1 MIDIY
6 DRIKETTFTI
16 GTGNF
21 ALSGVVRGFS
31 SFSSVYSNSG
41 ELFYAV
47 TDGTNYEIGSGLYLS
62 PSNQIKRFPIKS
74 TNSNNLVSFT
84 EGLKEIYVTYPAN
97 NAVFSTSGLFPVPQS
112 SGLAFWNSSNS
123 LSYSSK
129 FTVDSG
135 NGRIGINKSNPTASI
150 DVGGPSLSS
159 NVKASGFIVGNS
171 GVYFPSGN
179 NGLSSYSGGVQLTH
193 YEMNQ
198 TDLYSGSVIQ
208 LSGGVN
214 QHILLK
220 KQNAGMVFAGP
231 PSGCSPPCSP
241 AHPNFRILTLED
253 IPNLSSLYYS
263 LESGNVLSSR
273 INSVSGILNSK
284 VDSVSGILNSKVDS
298 VSGVLTSQILNV
310 SQSIPTSNN
319 NSFGRL
325 SLSSTDSI
333 YNGSG
338 TTLYF
343 VPHGGNSISLYNGTL
358 WNNVNFTSKT
368 VSTFSSL
375 NPGTIY
381 DVFGYLNGNDINFE
395 LVSWTMYS
403 LPSEEL
409 NSEGQALSSYR
420 SVGISKFQGIY
431 CKTSN
436 NTRRYIGTIR
446 TGSSAFIDNEINRF
460 IFNHNN
466 KIKKIIRSDVMTG
479 QDPSFIFDWIYT
491 SNVVRKI
498 PYIPQIEVVNGLD
511 SEINLKL
518 VLDCQ
523 IPYSRSSYTLGI
535 VRDSENFYMFDP
547 PTSPESPGS
556 VLDYINNDALF
567 YPYEFVVLHNTFGQ
581 VTSDFLSG
589 DYQDATIKTL
599 TASISCKPIGYEKYY
614 GIEIT
619 GIGDPLI
626 TGNTLMNSYGIM
638 GTYEC

>member
-1 MIDIY
+1 MINIY
-6 DRIKETTFTI
+6 DRIKERTYTI

-21 ALSGVVRGFS
+21 ALSGVVQGFS
-31 SFSSVYSNSG
+31 SFSSVYSNNG

-62 PSNQIKRFPIKS
+62 PSNQIKRFPTRS
-74 TNSNNLVSFT
+74 TNSNNLVSFP
-84 EGLKEIYVTYPAN
+84 EGLKEIYVNYPAT
-97 NAVFSTSGLFPVPQS
+97 NAVFNTSGLFPIPQS
-112 SGLAFWNSSNS
+112 SGVAFWNSANA
-123 LSYSSK
+123 LSYSNK
-129 FTVDSG
+129 FTIDSG
-135 NGRIGINKSNPTASI
+135 NGRLGINKSNPTSSI
-150 DVGGPSLSS
+150 DVGGLSPFS
-159 NVKASGFIVGNS
+159 SIKASGFIVGNS

-231 PSGCSPPCSP
+231 PSGCSPPCDP
-241 AHPNFRILTLED
+241 AHPNFRFLTLED
-253 IPNLSSLYYS
+253 IPSLLSLYYS
-263 LESGNVLSSR
+263 LESGN
-273 INSVSGILNSK
+273 IVSSK
-284 VDSVSGILNSKVDS
+284 VNAVVGVLNNKVDP
-298 VSGVLTSQILNV
+298 V
-310 SQSIPTSNN
+310 
-319 NSFGRL
+319 FGRL
-325 SLSSTDSI
+325 SVSSTDST
-333 YNGSG
+333 YSGSG

-395 LVSWTMYS
+395 LVSWIMYS

-409 NSEGQALSSYR
+409 NSNGQPLSSYR

-431 CKTSN
+431 CKTGD

-446 TGSSAFIDNEINRF
+446 TGSSAFIDNQTNRF
-460 IFNHNN
+460 ICNHSN

-479 QDPSFIFDWIYT
+479 QDPSFMFDWIYT
-491 SNVVRKI
+491 SPIVRKI

-523 IPYSRSSYTLGI
+523 IPYSRSAYILGI
-535 VRDSENFYMFDP
+535 VRDSENFYMLDP
-547 PTSPESPGS
+547 PANPESPGS
-556 VLDYINNDALF
+556 VLDYINNEALF
-567 YPYEFVVLHNTFGQ
+567 FTYENVVLHNTAGQ
-581 VTSDFLSG
+581 VASDYLSG

-599 TASISCKPIGYEKYY
+599 TAFINCKPIGYEKYY
-614 GIEIT
+614 GIEST
-619 GIGDPLI
+619 SIGSPLI
-626 TGNTLMNSYGIM
+626 MGNTLMNSYGIM

>member
-6 DRIKETTFTI
+6 DRIKETTYTI

-62 PSNQIKRFPIKS
+62 PSNQIKRFPTRS
-74 TNSNNLVSFT
+74 TNGNNLVSFT
-84 EGLKEIYVTYPAN
+84 EGLKEICVNYPAT
-97 NAVFSTSGLFPVPQS
+97 NAVFNTSGLFPIPQN
-112 SGLAFWNSSNS
+112 SGMAFWNSSSS
-123 LSYSSK
+123 LSYSNK

-159 NVKASGFIVGNS
+159 NIKASGFIVGSS

-198 TDLYSGSVIQ
+198 TDVNSSYIIQ
-208 LSGGVN
+208 LSGNVN
-214 QHILLK
+214 QNILLK
-220 KQNAGMVFAGP
+220 KQNANMVFAGP
-231 PSGCSPPCSP
+231 SGGCTPPCEP
-241 AHPNFRILTLED
+241 AYPNFRLLAIED
-253 IPNLSSLYYS
+253 IPSLSSLYYS

-273 INSVSGILNSK
+273 INSVSG
-284 VDSVSGILNSKVDS
+284 VLNSKVDS
-298 VSGVLTSQILNV
+298 VSGVLNSQIL
-310 SQSIPTSNN
+310 SIFQSILTSNN

-343 VPHGGNSISLYNGTL
+343 VPHDGNSISLYNGTL
-358 WNNVNFTSKT
+358 WNNVNFISKI

-381 DVFGYLNGNDINFE
+381 DVFGYLNGSDINFE

-403 LPSEEL
+403 F
-409 NSEGQALSSYR
+409 GQAPNSYR

-431 CKTSN
+431 CKTSD

-446 TGSSAFIDNEINRF
+446 TGSSAFIDNETNRF
-460 IFNHNN
+460 ICNYNN
-466 KIKKIIRSDVMTG
+466 KIQKRIRSDVISDQEPQYLLT
-479 QDPSFIFDWIYT
+479 WIYN
-491 SNVVRKI
+491 SSIVRKI
-498 PYIPQIEVVNGLD
+498 PYIPQIEIVNGLD

-523 IPYSRSSYTLGI
+523 IPYSRSAYTLGI
-535 VRDSENFYMFDP
+535 VRDSENFYSSVAP
-547 PTSPESPGS
+547 PISPESPGS
-556 VLDYINNDALF
+556 VLDYINSEAFDYSLSNL
-567 YPYEFVVLHNTFGQ
+567 YSYESVVLHNTFGQ
-581 VTSDFLSG
+581 ITSDFLSG

-599 TASISCKPIGYEKYY
+599 TAFIRCKPIGYEKYY
-614 GIEIT
+614 GIEMT
-619 GIGDPLI
+619 HIGSPI
-626 TGNTLMNSYGIM
+626 VGGNILLNSYGIM
-638 GTYEC
+638 GIYEC